1 MKPVIIIGMG
11 LSPEDLTERHKR
23 IIRKADVLMGGKRH
37 LSSFKDTPALKK
49 EITRDLKGS
58 IDFIRAHMQ
67 ENVIVVLASG
77 DPLFFGIG
85 AIIADALGP
94 DQVEV
99 LPNISSIAGAF
110 SRIKEPWSDVK
121 VISLHGRDHESE
133 LLKAIKTHER
143 VAVFTDPK
151 RSPAWLADFLISKD
165 ASNLNIG
172 VFERL
177 GAPDEKIGW
186 YDLKEAAALDFAE
199 PNVVILRATNQA
211 REAVAALHLGM
222 TDEAFDHEGG
232 LITKPEIR
240 AVTLAKLSLLPHHT
254 LWDLGAGS
262 GSVAIEAAL
271 FVTHG
276 KIFAVEEKAERI
288 EQIRTNISR
297 FGATCIE
304 VIQTVLP
311 AGLEALPSPDRV
323 FIGGGGQKLDQIIGV
338 AASVMT
344 SGGVMVINAV
354 LLDNLEATV
363 KTLREFGFE
372 TEVIQVQIQRSKAM
386 PWSQRF
392 EAQNPVWII
401 SGRK

>member
-1 MKPVIIIGMG
+1 MKPVTVIGMG
-11 LSPEDLTERHKR
+11 LSPDDLTERHKQ
-23 IIRKADVLMGGKRH
+23 IIRKADVLMGGQRH

-49 EITRDLKGS
+49 EITRDLKGA
-58 IDFIRAHMQ
+58 IDFIRTHMPKMT
-67 ENVIVVLASG
+67 IVVLASG

-85 AIIADALGP
+85 AIILDALGP

-121 VISLHGRDHESE
+121 VISLHGRDRESE
-133 LLKAIKTHER
+133 LLKAIKTHKR

-151 RSPAWLADFLISKD
+151 KTPAWLADFLISKSSGD
-165 ASNLNIG
+165 ISIG

-186 YDLKEAAALDFAE
+186 YDLEEAALLDFAE
-199 PNVVILRATNQA
+199 PNVVILKGTKQA
-211 REAVAALHLGM
+211 WEAAPALHLGM
-222 TDEAFDHEGG
+222 AEEAFDHEGG

-323 FIGGGGQKLDQIIGV
+323 FIGGGEQKLDQIIGV